1 MSELDLKRLQ
11 NGSDIR
17 GIALAGVDG
26 EEPNLTED
34 TASLLAHGF
43 CAWLSEKT
51 GKPFL
56 SLTVSIG
63 RDPRLSGKAL
73 QDAAINAMAAA
84 RRTRPRLRA
93 CFNPRNV
100 YVHGIP

>member
-34 TASLLAHGF
+34 TASL
-43 CAWLSEKT
+43 
-51 GKPFL
+51 
-56 SLTVSIG
+56 
-63 RDPRLSGKAL
+63 
-73 QDAAINAMAAA
+73 
-84 RRTRPRLRA
+84 
-93 CFNPRNV
+93 
-100 YVHGIP
+100 

>member
-43 CAWLSEKT
+43 CAWLSEKQA
-51 GKPFL
+51 
-56 SLTVSIG
+56 SLFHHL
-63 RDPRLSGKAL
+63 PCPSGAT
-73 QDAAINAMAAA
+73 QDFPA
-84 RRTRPRLRA
+84 RHCRTLP
-93 CFNPRNV
+93 
-100 YVHGIP
+100 

>member
-34 TASLLAHGF
+34 TAF
-43 CAWLSEKT
+43 
-51 GKPFL
+51 
-56 SLTVSIG
+56 
-63 RDPRLSGKAL
+63 
-73 QDAAINAMAAA
+73 
-84 RRTRPRLRA
+84 
-93 CFNPRNV
+93 
-100 YVHGIP
+100 